1 MSDSHNDSMEL
12 DLEDQENNFTMIW
25 LLLLSTISCILNT
38 LLYKVTLNAFSSPE
52 TNYGFFVSQ
61 FSTFLYTLQAII
73 ISMVVIWRNWHSLKD
88 ITNIRHSVYLNMASM
103 DAASATLGAIAG
115 AFCPGAL
122 QTVINQMIIPV
133 TLIGSYIM
141 VGTRYKAN
149 QLLGSSTIVLGAVVA
164 SSDYFLGMLTNNAQE
179 SNTISDGRSLGHTAT
194 HGMSVTIAIFVYFVS
209 MIPSAFSNIY
219 KETQMKTHDM
229 NEVHTST
236 VVSFWQLVIGFLFL
250 PLLAIPSF
258 GMWLV
263 CCMLNI
269 TLKMNRYL
277 FS

>member
-1 MSDSHNDSMEL
+1 MSESMASL
-12 DLEDQENNFTMIW
+12 DLEDKEGNFTMIW

-38 LLYKVTLNAFSSPE
+38 LLYKVTLNAFSSSE

-61 FSTFLYTLQAII
+61 FSTFLYTMQAVV
-73 ISMVVIWRNWHSLKD
+73 ISMIVIWRNWSSIKD
-88 ITNIRHSVYLNMASM
+88 ITHIRHSVYLNMASM

-141 VGTRYKAN
+141 VGTRYKTN
-149 QLLGSSTIVLGAVVA
+149 QLLGSSTIVLGAIIA
-164 SSDYFLGMLTNNAQE
+164 SSDYLIQIIAPMDNEMDSTG
-179 SNTISDGRSLGHTAT
+179 ISTGTGTAPTSRYLGHTAT
-194 HGMSVTIAIFVYFVS
+194 HGMSVPIAIFVYFIS

-236 VVSFWQLVIGFLFL
+236 IVSFWQLMIGFLFL

-258 GMWLV
+258 GMLCVLV
-263 CCMLNI
+263 ESVLV
-269 TLKMNRYL
+269 
-277 FS
+277 